1 MAKETKLETRI
12 RQALAKQNA
21 EETYKSVTE
30 NPAYKDMIYE
40 SILYTSEHLIDGITK
55 IDEDLNEEDIK
66 EMKDELAAEVLPE
79 IKETLENPELL
90 KKIIYESAEKNA
102 LSYAKVKKMINEQM
116 EQMRSAGEIEEA
128 VIQNYKKSY
137 SDILKHVRAND
148 KIVKRLVDIAKADGI
163 EKALQKETKYGVIRE
178 FFPTAEE
185 YRRHHKKGIEDLNKF
200 FKKVQSVM
208 AMDGEEGKNIGK
220 MFGALENS
228 LNHVIQPTE
237 KSRQEY
243 FEKEIKEIYG

>member
-137 SDILKHVRAND
+137 SDIPFLSQFGPLLSTVLFLSN
-148 KIVKRLVDIAKADGI
+148 RLTLVN
-163 EKALQKETKYGVIRE
+163 QQQ
-178 FFPTAEE
+178 
-185 YRRHHKKGIEDLNKF
+185 N
-200 FKKVQSVM
+200 
-208 AMDGEEGKNIGK
+208 
-220 MFGALENS
+220 
-228 LNHVIQPTE
+228 
-237 KSRQEY
+237 
-243 FEKEIKEIYG
+243 FE